1 MGYDQEIQNAWN
13 PFSSSREWT
22 PLQANAQHPG
32 HYLGANESGLQDNSH
47 PAGQDHERWRVRC
60 LQEYNC
66 WVWGILGWTSHSSR
80 YCQMIRVL
88 SIEKRMEWARENL
101 HKRFE
106 NIVFYAESLV
116 AFAVCLLPFWG
127 GFVSGCKFTITAFH
141 SHDIVFPCSLMLTVA
156 IAIASGLIVFWDT
169 LSSLYRAWRP
179 KLRCRHSNATDV
191 RVTYIHQTTV

>member
-22 PLQANAQHPG
+22 LLQASARHPG

-66 WVWGILGWTSHSSR
+66 LSVGDSWMDFPQQQILPGDQGLEYWEENGVGTRKPAQEIWKHR
-80 YCQMIRVL
+80 ILCRVTAL
-88 SIEKRMEWARENL
+88 
-101 HKRFE
+101 
-106 NIVFYAESLV
+106 
-116 AFAVCLLPFWG
+116 AVCLFPFWG
-127 GFVSGCKFTITAFH
+127 GFVSGCKFTTTAFH
-141 SHDIVFPCSLMLTVA
+141 SRNIVFPCLLMLTVA